1 MLAPLLLNLSLSLM
15 FVVVVYSVFDLTDEQ
30 PRLVVRLVGLSLVT
44 VLGISGIVGMY
55 TFDLA
60 SEWVNAQV
68 HLDVAQTQPGLA
80 AGSSGAWPKRVAYI
94 LAESPDDAVSNLA
107 AGRLLYARP
116 GVETQSL
123 LNEPL
128 SPAIP
133 PAWNYFV
140 NFPDICTGASPTQLR
155 LRYGSHPLGSYYQYI
170 GCPMHQAG
178 MNYEIGFSL
187 AEIDQTTQAKSG
199 WVWVLIIGSSLLV
212 LIVFP
217 RFFRTSLIRPLE
229 RLLSGVRQAD
239 GGDLDV
245 SVPVTY
251 QDEVGFLT
259 TAFNK
264 LTASL
269 KDELAQRQQAEAELR
284 QLNLTLEQ
292 RVADRTRELEA
303 LYDVSAAASQAQDS
317 SSLLNSLLERSLAAL
332 NCSAGFILLVDEV
345 SLHLAASRGLPP
357 DWLANLKSASDQQAL
372 LAAALK
378 ESVPL
383 LIPDLSREARAPDF
397 MRAGE
402 PLTLL
407 LAPLISDGQR
417 LGLMGLA
424 REASRDFDLDEV
436 ALLVS
441 IVSQVGAAVQTD
453 RLRQLAQRATV
464 LEERQRLARDLH
476 DSVTQSLY
484 GLATLTEAGKM
495 RLEAGDLSASAHL
508 LTRIGQTARQAIREM
523 RLFLHQLRPPV
534 LEQEGLVSALELRLA
549 AVEGRSDVR
558 ATLEADENIQLPLEV
573 ETAFYHIAQ
582 EALNNALKHAAARVV
597 AVRLARAGNSVMLEI
612 CDNGCGFD
620 PGLVTGGGMGLESMR
635 ARATAIG
642 AAFEI
647 QSTPGAGT
655 RVKVQLEVIP

>member
-1 MLAPLLLNLSLSLM
+1 MGKCTSP
-15 FVVVVYSVFDLTDEQ
+15 
-30 PRLVVRLVGLSLVT
+30 
-44 VLGISGIVGMY
+44 SGCG
-55 TFDLA
+55 T
-60 SEWVNAQV
+60 NA
-68 HLDVAQTQPGLA
+68 ARACGRK
-80 AGSSGAWPKRVAYI
+80 SGALSKWVAYI
-94 LAESPDDAVSNLA
+94 MSGYSDEAVPNLSA
-107 AGRLLYARP
+107 RRLLYAQP

-123 LNEPL
+123 LNESF
-128 SPAIP
+128 SPAVLQ
-133 PAWNYFV
+133 AWNYYI
-140 NFPDICTGASPTQLR
+140 NFPDLCPGANPHNCDCVMAAIPGELLPVYWLSD
-155 LRYGSHPLGSYYQYI
+155 S
-170 GCPMHQAG
+170 QAG
-178 MNYEIGFSL
+178 VDYEIGFSL
-187 AEIDQTTQAKSG
+187 AEINQAIQAKSG

-229 RLLSGVRQAD
+229 RLLGGVRQAD

-303 LYDVSAAASQAQDS
+303 LYNVSAAANQAQDS

-345 SLHLAASRGLPP
+345 TLQLAASHDLPQ

-372 LAAALK
+372 MAAALK

-383 LIPDLSREARAPDF
+383 LIRDLSRETRAPAF

-407 LAPLISDGQR
+407 LAPLVSDGLR
-417 LGLMGLA
+417 LGLMGLS
-424 REASRDFDLDEV
+424 REVSRDFDLEEV

-453 RLRQLAQRATV
+453 RLRQLAQHAIV
-464 LEERQRLARDLH
+464 LEERQQLARDLH

-484 GLATLTEAGKM
+484 GLASLTEAGKM
-495 RLEAGDLSASAHL
+495 RLEAGEIAASVHL

-523 RLFLHQLRPPV
+523 RLFLHQLRPTV
-534 LEQEGLVSALELRLA
+534 LEQEGLVNAIELRLA

-573 ETAFYHIAQ
+573 ETALYHISQ
-582 EALNNALKHAAARVV
+582 EALNNALKHAAASVV
-597 AVRLARAGNSVMLEI
+597 AVRLARVGNSVMLEI
-612 CDNGCGFD
+612 CDDGRGFD
-620 PGLVTGGGMGLESMR
+620 PGLVTGGGMGLDSMR
-635 ARATAIG
+635 SRATSIG
-642 AAFEI
+642 AVFGI
-647 QSTPGAGT
+647 QSTPGEGT
-655 RVKVQLEVIP
+655 CVKVLLEVIP